1 VICHVV
7 IVLIMLPLA
16 LLAQRFFRRSSDGDT
31 YFDQKS
37 NIASS
42 STSTHD
48 QQQQPLDQVDK
59 NLPVAVTDAMD
70 KNCTLIAMRP
80 LSTDTDPGETN
91 V

>member
-1 VICHVV
+1 
-7 IVLIMLPLA
+7 MLPLA
-16 LLAQRFFRRSSDGDT
+16 LLGQRFFRRSSDGDS

-48 QQQQPLDQVDK
+48 QQHQPQLDQDYK
-59 NLPVAVTDAMD
+59 HLPVAVTDAMD
-70 KNCTLIAMRP
+70 KDCTLIAMKP
-80 LSTDTDPGETN
+80 LCADTEPGETN